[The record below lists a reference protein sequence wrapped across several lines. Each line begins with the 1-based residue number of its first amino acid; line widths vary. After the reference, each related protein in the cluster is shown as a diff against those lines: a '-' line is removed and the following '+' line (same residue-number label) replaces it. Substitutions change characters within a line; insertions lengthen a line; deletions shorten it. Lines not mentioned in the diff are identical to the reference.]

1 MKHFQLIILIALGVF
16 CLSSIGIIND
26 HAIEVSA
33 QYPIIDGIRC
43 DRTEILD
50 FHYHAHL
57 NIFVNGSS
65 YLIPAG
71 IGIKLPD
78 CIYWLHTH
86 DASGLIHI
94 ESPQNN
100 TFNLGEFFDIWGQK
114 FNNNQIFGL
123 KADNSS
129 DRTLTVYL
137 NGTAINRTSYRD
149 IPILNHEDIV
159 IIYGTRPPE
168 IPQYKFLY

>member
-1 MKHFQLIILIALGVF
+1 MKNFELIILIALGIF
-16 CLSSIGIIND
+16 FPSSIGVVNNY
-26 HAIEVSA
+26 AIEVSA
-33 QYPIIDGIRC
+33 QHPIINGIRC
-43 DRTEILD
+43 DRTELLD

-57 NIFVNGSS
+57 SIFVNGSS

-71 IGIKLPD
+71 VGIKLPD

-94 ESPQNN
+94 ESPKNN

-114 FNNNQIFGL
+114 FNNSQIFGL
-123 KADNSS
+123 KADNST
-129 DRTLTVYL
+129 DRKLTVYL
-137 NGTAINRTSYRD
+137 NGTAINQTSYRN

-159 IIYGTRPPE
+159 IIYGARPSE

>member
-1 MKHFQLIILIALGVF
+1 MMHFELIILVALGVIF
-16 CLSSIGIIND
+16 ISSID
-26 HAIEVSA
+26 VEVSA
-33 QYPIIDGIRC
+33 QHPIIDGIRC
-43 DRTEILD
+43 DRTELLN
-50 FHYHAHL
+50 FHHHAHL
-57 NIFVNGSS
+57 SIFVNGSS

-71 IGIKLPD
+71 VGIKLPG

-94 ESPQNN
+94 ESPKNN

-114 FNNNQIFGL
+114 LNNSQIFGL
-123 KADNSS
+123 RADNST
-129 DRTLTVYL
+129 DRKLTVYL
-137 NGTAINRTSYRD
+137 NGTAINQTSYRD

-159 IIYGTRPPE
+159 IIYGPRPSE